1 MLRDRDARALRRS
14 LLRRHNSREPALVL
28 VPPFD
33 LLECLFALG
42 GTEIWAERLQHR
54 DDLGA
59 AHPLVGAITP
69 HDDVHKEI
77 LLLGRHQ
84 SRLASTRLGA
94 SLARLHLRPGNK
106 RGVLSSLGAR
116 DIGHDL
122 LGKG

>member
-1 MLRDRDARALRRS
+1 MPERFVVVFCAVTTPVS
-14 LLRRHNSREPALVL
+14 LPLYLSR
-28 VPPFD
+28 
-33 LLECLFALG
+33 LLIFLNACTLFALG